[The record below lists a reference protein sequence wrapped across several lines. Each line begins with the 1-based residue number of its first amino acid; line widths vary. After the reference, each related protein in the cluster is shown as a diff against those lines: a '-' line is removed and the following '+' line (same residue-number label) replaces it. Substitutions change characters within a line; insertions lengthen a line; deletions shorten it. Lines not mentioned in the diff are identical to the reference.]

1 MSRRRAAI
9 VTAGVAAGAVASG
22 VVGRAVL
29 SRRRRPDPE
38 ALEDLLALPTDDL
51 GTVTSFDGTELAVRA
66 AGNPAHPVLLFVHGF
81 SLDMTT
87 WHYQWTA
94 LSDRYRCVLFD
105 FRSHGRSAR
114 AASGDLSPAAFGL
127 DLAAVL
133 DAVVP
138 DGHAVVIGHSMGGM
152 SILATAHARPDL
164 FAGRV
169 TGAVFVGTASSD
181 LLLGVMGSV
190 TGLLRPRLGS
200 LFEVAQRVNR
210 LRRHVLSSRADL
222 SHLFMRMTQ
231 FGPEASPALVDHI
244 AGLSARAPSDVW
256 TDGFAGLMDMDLRDA
271 VRHVRVPALVIVGEH
286 DRVTPPA
293 AAVQLTAALPEGRL
307 ELIAGAGHLPMLERH
322 EEFNAKIRA
331 FAGRMLTATAA
342 KAAKPAKGAK
352 PAKPAKPAKKASG
365 RQERAS

>member
-1 MSRRRAAI
+1 MSRRRTAI
-9 VTAGVAAGAVASG
+9 VTAGLAAGAVASG

-29 SRRRRPDPE
+29 SRHRRPDPE
-38 ALEDLLALPTDDL
+38 ALEDLSALPPEDL
-51 GTVTSFDGTELAVRA
+51 GSVTSFDGTELAVRA
-66 AGNPAHPVLLFVHGF
+66 AGDPAHPLLLFVHGF

-114 AASGDLSPAAFGL
+114 AASGDLSPSAFGR

-138 DGHAVVIGHSMGGM
+138 DGRAMVIGHSMGGM
-152 SILATAHARPDL
+152 SMLAAAQASQDL

-169 TGAVFVGTASSD
+169 AGAVFAGTASSD
-181 LLLGVMGSV
+181 LLLGAMGSV

-200 LFEVAQRVNR
+200 LLEAAQRMNR
-210 LRRHVLSSRADL
+210 LRRYVLSSRADL
-222 SHLFMRMTQ
+222 SHLFTRITQ

-244 AGLSARAPSDVW
+244 VGLAARAPSDVW
-256 TDGFAGLMDMDLRDA
+256 TDGLAGLMDMDLRDA
-271 VRHVRVPALVIVGEH
+271 VQHVRVPALVIVGEH

-331 FAGRMLTATAA
+331 FADRTLTPPTAEPT
-342 KAAKPAKGAK
+342 KAVK
-352 PAKPAKPAKKASG
+352 PAKPANA
-365 RQERAS
+365 RQRRAS